1 MGGAES
7 APSTW
12 CIQEVEGTAIEYLW
26 FLAIS
31 LGVSFYLA
39 LNIGAN
45 DLANAMGTSV
55 GSKALTVRNA
65 VIIAAVL
72 NLAGAVLV
80 GARVTHTVRKDIIDL
95 GALGGDDT
103 FNWTIL
109 IGMLAAMLAAA
120 IWINV
125 ATYFQLPVSTTHAIV
140 GAMIGFGI
148 AAGGMAVVNWD
159 MVGKIAMSWVI
170 SPIAGAMMALFTFML
185 IRKAILTHQHPFKQA
200 LKYAPFLVGLVM
212 SILAIAMLVEA
223 LEPLHLGL
231 SYLQILITGIV
242 VGILAS
248 IPAYLLFKRYKMVE
262 MDEYKKVE
270 RIFIPLQIIT
280 AAYVAFAHGSNDVAN
295 AIAPLTG
302 IVAQLVYGS
311 PEDIPLSTI
320 IVLLAFGGIGIAIGT
335 AVWGRGV
342 MRTIGERIT
351 EITPTRGFTAE
362 FSAATTVL
370 ACSMLGLP
378 ISTTHTLVGAV
389 IGVGLAGGVAAV
401 DSKVIKNIVYSW
413 LITVPVAAILC
424 MGLFLVMDYIT

>member
-1 MGGAES
+1 MG
-7 APSTW
+7 STGFGLSSW
-12 CIQEVEGTAIEYLW
+12 SIQEEEGTAIEYLW

-72 NLAGAVLV
+72 NLAGAILV
-80 GARVTHTVRKDIIDL
+80 GSRVTHTVRKDIIDL

-109 IGMLAAMLAAA
+109 IGLLAAMLAAA

-125 ATYFQLPVSTTHAIV
+125 ATYFHLPVSTTHAIV

-148 AAGGMAVVNWD
+148 AAGGMAVVNWP
-159 MVGKIAMSWVI
+159 MVGKIALSWVI
-170 SPIAGAMMALFTFML
+170 SPIVGAMMALAAFML

-200 LKYAPFLVGLVM
+200 LRFAPFLVGLVM
-212 SILAIAMLVEA
+212 GILAIAMLVEA
-223 LEPLHLGL
+223 LEPLNLGI
-231 SYLQILITGIV
+231 SFLQIAITGLA

-248 IPAYLLFKRYKMVE
+248 IPAYLLFKRYKMVD

-280 AAYVAFAHGSNDVAN
+280 AGYVAFAHGSNDVAN

-311 PEDIPLSTI
+311 PEDIPMST
-320 IVLLAFGGIGIAIGT
+320 VMALLAFGGIGIAIGT

-351 EITPTRGFTAE
+351 DITPTRGFTAE

-370 ACSMLGLP
+370 ACSLLGLP

-401 DSKVIKNIVYSW
+401 DSKVIKNIIYSW
-413 LITVPVAAILC
+413 LITVPFAAILC
-424 MGLFLVMDYIT
+424 MGIFLMMNYLL

>member
-1 MGGAES
+1 MGSTGIG
-7 APSTW
+7 PSTW
-12 CIQEVEGTAIEYLW
+12 CSWEEEITAIEYLW

-31 LGVSFYLA
+31 LAVSFYLA

-72 NLAGAVLV
+72 NMAGAVLV
-80 GARVTHTVRKDIIDL
+80 GSRVTHTVRKDIIDL

-125 ATYFQLPVSTTHAIV
+125 ATYFHLPVSTTHAIV

-148 AAGGMAVVNWD
+148 AAGGMAVVNWP

-170 SPIAGAMMALFTFML
+170 SPIAGAMMALVAFML
-185 IRKAILTHQHPFKQA
+185 IRKAILTHPHPFKQA
-200 LKYAPFLVGLVM
+200 LRYAPFLVGLVM

-223 LEPLHLGL
+223 LEPLHLGI
-231 SYLQILITGIV
+231 SFPQIVMIGLV

-280 AAYVAFAHGSNDVAN
+280 AGYVAFAHGSNDVAN

-302 IVAQLVYGS
+302 IVAQLVYGT
-311 PEDIPLSTI
+311 PEDIPLST
-320 IVLLAFGGIGIAIGT
+320 VVALLAFGGIGIAIGT

-424 MGLFLVMDYIT
+424 MGLFLVMDYIS

>member
-1 MGGAES
+1 MGSTGS
-7 APSTW
+7 GPSSW
-12 CIQEVEGTAIEYLW
+12 CIWEEECTAIEYLW

-31 LGVSFYLA
+31 LAVSFYLA

-80 GARVTHTVRKDIIDL
+80 GSRVTHTVRKDIIDL

-103 FNWTIL
+103 FNWTIM
-109 IGMLAAMLAAA
+109 IGLMAAMLAAA

-125 ATYFQLPVSTTHAIV
+125 ATYFHLPVSTTHAIV

-148 AAGGMAVVNWD
+148 AAGGMAVVNWP

-170 SPIAGAMMALFTFML
+170 SPVAGAMMALVTFML
-185 IRKAILTHQHPFKQA
+185 IRKAILTHTHPFKQA

-212 SILAIAMLVEA
+212 SILSIAMLVEA

-231 SYLQILITGIV
+231 SFLQIVITGLV

-248 IPAYLLFKRYKMVE
+248 IPAYLLFKRYKMVD

-280 AAYVAFAHGSNDVAN
+280 AGYVAFAHGSNDVAN
-295 AIAPLTG
+295 AIAPMTG
-302 IVAQLVYGS
+302 IVAQLVYGT
-311 PEDIPLSTI
+311 PEDIPLST
-320 IVLLAFGGIGIAIGT
+320 VVALLAFGGIGIAIGT
-335 AVWGRGV
+335 AIWGRGV

-370 ACSMLGLP
+370 VCSMLGLP

-401 DSKVIKNIVYSW
+401 DAKVIKNIVYSW
-413 LITVPVAAILC
+413 IITVPVAAILC
-424 MGLFLVMDYIT
+424 MGLFLVMNYIS

>member
-1 MGGAES
+1 MGVLWE
-7 APSTW
+7 
-12 CIQEVEGTAIEYLW
+12 EVSKAIEYWW

-31 LGVSFYLA
+31 LAVSFYLA

-55 GSKALTVRNA
+55 GSKALSVRNA

-80 GARVTHTVRKDIIDL
+80 GSRVTHTVRKDIIDL

-109 IGMLAAMLAAA
+109 LGMLAAMLAAA
-120 IWINV
+120 IWINI
-125 ATYFQLPVSTTHAIV
+125 ATYFHLPVSTTHAIV

-148 AAGGMAVVNWD
+148 AAGGIAVVNWP
-159 MVGKIAMSWVI
+159 MVGKIAASWVI
-170 SPIAGAMMALFTFML
+170 SPIAGAMMALVTFML
-185 IRKAILTHQHPFKQA
+185 IRKAILTHPHPFKQA

-212 SILAIAMLVEA
+212 AILAIAMLVEA
-223 LEPLHLGL
+223 LEPLHLGY
-231 SYLQILITGIV
+231 SYLEIV
-242 VGILAS
+242 FIGLAVGILAS
-248 IPAYLLFKRYKMVE
+248 IPAYLLFKRYKMVD

-280 AAYVAFAHGSNDVAN
+280 AGYVAFAHGSNDVAN

-302 IVAQLVYGS
+302 IVAQLVYGT
-311 PEDIPLSTI
+311 PEDIPLSTV

-342 MRTIGERIT
+342 MKTIGERIT

-370 ACSMLGLP
+370 ACSLLGLP

-401 DSKVIKNIVYSW
+401 DGKVIKNIIYSW
-413 LITVPVAAILC
+413 VITVPFAGILC
-424 MGLFLVMDYIT
+424 AGIFLVLNYIS